1 MKQTCFSPPSLSKQ
15 TLECLLWAIAELGPE
30 TEVWTRQTCCSRGIK
45 SAAESQLSVLV
56 SCDSQAHTLHLLSPC
71 RVILIFIYHILNTYE
86 LYGIYFN
93 IGCLSTKVL
102 PKKKKKKF
110 LWENNRVWLN
120 FPNLN
125 GKLYCM
131 YPEFY
136 SWVYFSDWSISSAER
151 QNNILM
157 DQ

>member
-1 MKQTCFSPPSLSKQ
+1 MKQTCFSHPSLSKQ

-86 LYGIYFN
+86 LYRIYFNN

-102 PKKKKKKF
+102 PKKKKKSFFGKIIEYG
-110 LWENNRVWLN
+110 WISQTSMENYTACTLN
-120 FPNLN
+120 FT
-125 GKLYCM
+125 
-131 YPEFY
+131 PEY
-136 SWVYFSDWSISSAER
+136 ISR
-151 QNNILM
+151 TDL
-157 DQ
+157 